1 MSSDCRE
8 FLKQECPA
16 ARILD
21 QTARPFRVFTKKW
34 LTSALQIYISHK
46 SHATLTRCLGYSLL
60 KGHAHSLQTGGKD
73 CWERGRVGNVTFS
86 LTHDWFLSWLPIL
99 HCNTNIMHFD
109 LNSSI
114 HVHLDKV
121 ICAKINRYFTKPKNV
136 KRFTCF
142 FKCKWSALIL
152 KVTQVPHWIIYFFDS
167 QITLT
172 TLQVIHC
179 SQPCKAVSIADQSHA
194 H

>member
-8 FLKQECPA
+8 SLKQECPP

-60 KGHAHSLQTGGKD
+60 KGHAHSLQTGGKKTAEKEAGLGMLLSVSPTTDSYPD
-73 CWERGRVGNVTFS
+73 CRFYIAT
-86 LTHDWFLSWLPIL
+86 P
-99 HCNTNIMHFD
+99 NIMHFD

-121 ICAKINRYFTKPKNV
+121 ICAKINCYFTKRKNV
-136 KRFTCF
+136 NRFTCF
-142 FKCKWSALIL
+142 F
-152 KVTQVPHWIIYFFDS
+152 
-167 QITLT
+167 
-172 TLQVIHC
+172 
-179 SQPCKAVSIADQSHA
+179 
-194 H
+194 